1 MKRFVKLLS
10 LGLLLTM
17 ASCSTSEGESSPSS
31 SDSVV
36 SSSMP
41 EQETNGTILKRIAD
55 DMFDYFGASRDSLV
69 HSSIKKAIEPVPDNY
84 RGPELQLPPIYLY
97 LSGLLSDIDG
107 VDLDNKAFQF
117 VGNFEGLYGENEY
130 QDMVLDLTLH
140 VHFDKDNNKVFF
152 EGLQNMT
159 LGSMTVNG
167 AYVFVD
173 ISYNFA
179 TKTVG
184 DFKLYMNQFSN
195 FYYFEVLD
203 GALYRIGDG
212 TSAEEIAAQ
221 QTYTNYV
228 SAFNAL
234 CGSETKVTA
243 SGALLRSAEEAYV
256 ATQNYADALFGSSS
270 GIRIKETA

>member
-17 ASCSTSEGESSPSS
+17 ASCSTSGGESSSSS

-36 SSSMP
+36 SSSEP

-69 HSSIKKAIEPVPDNY
+69 NSSIKKAIEPVPENY
-84 RGPELQLPPIYLY
+84 RGPETQFPPIYLY
-97 LSGLLSDIDG
+97 FAGLLSDIDG

-117 VGNFEGLYGENEY
+117 VGNFEGLYGASEY
-130 QDMVLDLTLH
+130 QDLVLDLTLH
-140 VHFDKDNNKVFF
+140 VHLDKDNNKVFF

-159 LGSMTVNG
+159 LGSMEING
-167 AYVFVD
+167 VYFFVD

-179 TKTVG
+179 TKTIG

-195 FYYFEVLD
+195 FYFFEVLD
-203 GALYRIGDG
+203 GVAYKIGDG
-212 TSAEEIAAQ
+212 TSTEEIAAQ

-228 SAFNAL
+228 SAFNTL
-234 CGSETKVTA
+234 CGSGAKVTA

-256 ATQNYADALFGSSS
+256 ATQNYADALFDSSS
-270 GIRIKETA
+270 GIRIKE